1 MAIDQV
7 EAESVQLLEEAK
19 RKTKIDKVQQSVR
32 NSNNE
37 NSGEQKE

>member
-19 RKTKIDKVQQSVR
+19 RKTKIDKVQQWVR